1 MRPQVQPVSES
12 QTPFIGQL
20 PRGLEKLPGPI
31 EEETFYSEERLNEF
45 EAIRKEREAIQM
57 EIAEIQAY
65 IAESMERNERT
76 KAERSRAIERD
87 NMMNEFGGFIMG
99 GPEPRNDLVWRGGS
113 PLEGYGHPQW
123 NSPGIERMFGPLG
136 GKI

>member
-1 MRPQVQPVSES
+1 MKRYSHRRSPL
-12 QTPFIGQL
+12 IGQL
-20 PRGLEKLPGPI
+20 PRGLEKLPDPI

-45 EAIRKEREAIQM
+45 EVIRKEREAIQK
-57 EIAEIQAY
+57 EIAEIQAS
-65 IAESMERNERT
+65 IAERMERNERT
-76 KAERSRAIERD
+76 KAERSRA
-87 NMMNEFGGFIMG
+87 IMG